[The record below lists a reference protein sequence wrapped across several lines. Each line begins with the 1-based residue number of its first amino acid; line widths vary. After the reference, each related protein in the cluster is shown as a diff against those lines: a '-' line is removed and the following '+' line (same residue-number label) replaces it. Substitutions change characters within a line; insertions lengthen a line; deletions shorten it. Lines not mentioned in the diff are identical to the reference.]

1 MVMHY
6 LIMPVLLLAWVV
18 VAAMLSV
25 SNYRLR
31 KENADLRKNGSVKK
45 SVVYQ
50 ILADQL
56 HLVLQALAQAR
67 REEGEQ

>member
-1 MVMHY
+1 MHY

>member
-1 MVMHY
+1 MHY
-6 LIMPVLLLAWVV
+6 LIMPVLLLAWVA
-18 VAAMLSV
+18 VAAMLSI

-56 HLVLQALAQAR
+56 QIVLQALAQAR
-67 REEGEQ
+67 REEGDQ